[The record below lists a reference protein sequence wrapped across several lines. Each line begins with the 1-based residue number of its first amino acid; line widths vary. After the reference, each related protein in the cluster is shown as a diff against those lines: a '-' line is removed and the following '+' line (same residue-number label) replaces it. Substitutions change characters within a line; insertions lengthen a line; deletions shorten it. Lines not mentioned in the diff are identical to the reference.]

1 MEDNQTAELLIYKY
15 NQKYLGSMDLSNLK
29 IKNSSK
35 ETKFI
40 VILDQSGS
48 MGQSVPKIVNV
59 IIPMILNK
67 LHNQSD
73 ATLITFH
80 DNSEIYTGNAEYFSK
95 LDMRALGCT
104 YMCYALNQLES
115 YLSKLEEGVSLRI
128 LVFSDG
134 DLHDQDQT
142 MKRSSEIADKFKGKF
157 TINTQAIRYYTSS
170 YGEPDTRGLS
180 SILQLNTILA
190 TPKLEDIKYDEE
202 IDVMTDKICEQF
214 INDGLDVCVK
224 LKSLNNNLYNN
235 PWEKPVNEI
244 RLLKGKNVFWIEND
258 DKFSPEKSNLCIENS
273 DGTKIEIKVKT
284 GENINQDNYKSVLN
298 DNINYFI
305 KKLKI
310 LKIVNTEQSQK
321 EIDQIVSFFEA
332 LENSIFANS
341 TQYDEKLSSRKL
353 LVKNLIKKRKTS
365 IINEMK
371 AIQND
376 NKVSQLNSKQQADYL
391 RAIDVN
397 DKTGKNLAKR
407 AFSEGIDFDDV
418 TKKELIKMS
427 ENLPKLLETL
437 KQNNFDESTLSISFY
452 STSNTLDGIKTVCDL
467 VKDKEIFDDLTTLDV
482 IRLFNIVGI
491 GCDAEIGN
499 FPDPMTYRIK
509 EIYPGCYVSLSDV
522 LDVSEKNMG
531 QNALVDFN
539 TKKNIINVIPV
550 FENQDIQK
558 FLLDNCPKLLEY
570 IASIGM
576 RRVLADVS
584 YTYDYTILA
593 GMWDLIMKIMRE
605 NSEINNILFCKLVDT
620 YMVASR
626 DHFSYLYPLLKN
638 QINDTSKLSIFMN
651 NNGVTNMTSP
661 LVHIIK
667 TYPDEDKKKNYTENI
682 ESIIPV

>member
-1 MEDNQTAELLIYKY
+1 M
-15 NQKYLGSMDLSNLK
+15 
-29 IKNSSK
+29 
-35 ETKFI
+35 
-40 VILDQSGS
+40 
-48 MGQSVPKIVNV
+48 
-59 IIPMILNK
+59 
-67 LHNQSD
+67 
-73 ATLITFH
+73 
-80 DNSEIYTGNAEYFSK
+80 
-95 LDMRALGCT
+95 
-104 YMCYALNQLES
+104 
-115 YLSKLEEGVSLRI
+115 
-128 LVFSDG
+128 
-134 DLHDQDQT
+134 
-142 MKRSSEIADKFKGKF
+142 
-157 TINTQAIRYYTSS
+157 
-170 YGEPDTRGLS
+170 
-180 SILQLNTILA
+180 
-190 TPKLEDIKYDEE
+190 
-202 IDVMTDKICEQF
+202 
-214 INDGLDVCVK
+214 
-224 LKSLNNNLYNN
+224 YNN

-539 TKKNIINVIPV
+539 TKKKYY
-550 FENQDIQK
+550 Q
-558 FLLDNCPKLLEY
+558 C
-570 IASIGM
+570 
-576 RRVLADVS
+576 
-584 YTYDYTILA
+584 YTRI
-593 GMWDLIMKIMRE
+593 
-605 NSEINNILFCKLVDT
+605 
-620 YMVASR
+620 
-626 DHFSYLYPLLKN
+626 
-638 QINDTSKLSIFMN
+638 
-651 NNGVTNMTSP
+651 
-661 LVHIIK
+661 
-667 TYPDEDKKKNYTENI
+667 
-682 ESIIPV
+682 